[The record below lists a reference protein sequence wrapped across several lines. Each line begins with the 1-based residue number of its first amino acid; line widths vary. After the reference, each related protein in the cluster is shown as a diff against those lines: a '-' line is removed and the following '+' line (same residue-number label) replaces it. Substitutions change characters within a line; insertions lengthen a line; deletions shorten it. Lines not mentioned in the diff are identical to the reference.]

1 MQAKRNMVPAKNLL
15 ALLALL
21 TSTAAFSGPAAVRC
35 RQPRALRL
43 RSAAADD
50 LETLWRAHSKP
61 LLRAR
66 PRRPATRARPR
77 RARAYE
83 TRPGAAPTRSRGMR
97 SRTFRRAQVGSG
109 GVKPSH
115 KNSLLELLG
124 AHGHVCV
131 KINGARDADA
141 VAKAA
146 GELAGD
152 GAVILLTK
160 SNSVLYGKPQP

>member
-1 MQAKRNMVPAKNLL
+1 MR
-15 ALLALL
+15 
-21 TSTAAFSGPAAVRC
+21 R
-35 RQPRALRL
+35 
-43 RSAAADD
+43 AAADAAAEA

-61 LLRAR
+61 LLRV
-66 PRRPATRARPR
+66 
-77 RARAYE
+77 
-83 TRPGAAPTRSRGMR
+83 GAA
-97 SRTFRRAQVGSG
+97 
-109 GVKPSH
+109 GVKDTH
-115 KNSLLELLG
+115 RNSLRELLA

-146 GELAGD
+146 SELAGD

>member
-1 MQAKRNMVPAKNLL
+1 MPLQVPGAGGQAAAGAEADRGRVDPEALAGLAHGQPLVEPQEQGL
-15 ALLALL
+15 ALQL
-21 TSTAAFSGPAAVRC
+21 GDP
-35 RQPRALRL
+35 RQHRVHA
-43 RSAAADD
+43 
-50 LETLWRAHSKP
+50 
-61 LLRAR
+61 
-66 PRRPATRARPR
+66 
-77 RARAYE
+77 
-83 TRPGAAPTRSRGMR
+83 
-97 SRTFRRAQVGSG
+97 
-109 GVKPSH
+109 
-115 KNSLLELLG
+115 LLELLG

>member
-1 MQAKRNMVPAKNLL
+1 MLIQAKRNMVAAKNLL

-21 TSTAAFSGPAAVRC
+21 ASSAAFSGPAAVRC
-35 RQPRALRL
+35 QQQPRALRL

-61 LLRAR
+61 LLR
-66 PRRPATRARPR
+66 
-77 RARAYE
+77 
-83 TRPGAAPTRSRGMR
+83 
-97 SRTFRRAQVGSG
+97 VGSG